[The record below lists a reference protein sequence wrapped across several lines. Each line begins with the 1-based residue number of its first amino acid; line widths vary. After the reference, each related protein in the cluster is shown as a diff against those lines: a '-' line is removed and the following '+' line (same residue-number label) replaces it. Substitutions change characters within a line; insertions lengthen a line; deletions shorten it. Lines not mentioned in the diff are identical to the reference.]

1 MPRRKA
7 VENPVETNYNSPPAF
22 SPRERENQVIAKAY
36 DLAEKRIMEGIAS
49 PSEIVFFLKL
59 GSSSERLEQE
69 LHKTQHE
76 LLTAKTEA
84 IRDAK
89 DMKEMYAEAIK
100 AFTDYKG
107 GSRYNLQD
115 EDVPF

>member
-1 MPRRKA
+1 MPRRKT
-7 VENPVETNYNSPPAF
+7 VPTPLENTYSSPPAF
-22 SPRERENQVIAKAY
+22 SPRDRENQVIAKAY
-36 DLAEKRIMEGIAS
+36 DLAEKRIMEGTAS
-49 PSEIVFFLKL
+49 PSEIVFFLRL

-69 LHKTQHE
+69 LHRTQHA
-76 LLTAKTEA
+76 LLEAKTEA
-84 IRDAK
+84 IKDAK

-107 GSRYNLQD
+107 GDRYSLND